1 MRLRTP
7 ISALLSLALLPAA
20 PKKATRPGASGAS
33 PCSRTSDDWP
43 HPVSVDAVAALTSWS
58 QGWKMCPESEPD
70 EGSGHVL
77 VLLGCFDRTTDAVT
91 LEAEVQEEGSRGS
104 SFPAA
109 DLGLVRLVVSPRAGS
124 ELSGS
129 LVRRAPEPPNS
140 PHVGDLL

>member
-1 MRLRTP
+1 
-7 ISALLSLALLPAA
+7 
-20 PKKATRPGASGAS
+20 
-33 PCSRTSDDWP
+33 
-43 HPVSVDAVAALTSWS
+43 
-58 QGWKMCPESEPD
+58 MCPESEPD